1 MKIVVPVEIN
11 LDTDGAVQRVLD
23 CISDWYDD
31 DIGEDLGDY
40 SFLVPNEDVIKKNF
54 TIDVLEEA
62 LKKVKER

>member
-11 LDTDGAVQRVLD
+11 LDTYGAVQRVLD

-31 DIGEDLGDY
+31 DIGDY

-62 LKKVKER
+62 LKKVKEK